1 MTGTLVIQRD
11 GARCGIR
18 LAGRVNFETV
28 VPLRDFVNHLPEDI
42 RELTIDLAECLS
54 MDSTCMG
61 VLSMLALKGIKSK
74 IALRLL
80 NAGANRQLLKGL
92 GVEKLF
98 RFEEGEFPT
107 YAEQIYPE
115 AADGAPAGNLRSAA
129 ETVLVAHETLISV
142 DEENSRRFGA
152 VVDMT
157 RRDLERLKD
166 EEGEEK

>member
-1 MTGTLVIQRD
+1 MAGTLIIRRD
-11 GARCGIR
+11 GSRCGIR
-18 LAGRVNFETV
+18 LSGRVNFETV
-28 VPLRDFVNHLPEDI
+28 VPLRDFVNRLPEEI

-80 NAGANRQLLKGL
+80 NAGTNRQLLKGL

-98 RFEEGEFPT
+98 HFEDGEFPA

-115 AADGAPAGNLRSAA
+115 AGDAASSGDLQSAA
-129 ETVLVAHETLISV
+129 ETVLDAHETLIAV
-142 DEENSRRFGA
+142 DDENARRFGT
-152 VVDMT
+152 VVNMT
-157 RRDLERLKD
+157 RHDLDRIKKSK
-166 EEGEEK
+166 GE